1 MSGKFKVGV
10 GVAKTGYGAV
20 RDVVNKIFKP
30 KQKTT
35 GKGAINSVKPVANKD
50 SAHKI
55 NLAKIPGRV
64 QRIHAPM
71 LESSD
76 KTLAAYRQINQK
88 FSGAKKTK
96 SGISKGKD
104 LKD

>member
-1 MSGKFKVGV
+1 MSIFGIAKKGFGMLGKSKKVSPTI
-10 GVAKTGYGAV
+10 K
-20 RDVVNKIFKP
+20 
-30 KQKTT
+30 
-35 GKGAINSVKPVANKD
+35 SVKPIANKD

-55 NLAKIPGRV
+55 NLKKIPGRV

-88 FSGAKKTK
+88 FSGEKKTK

>member
-1 MSGKFKVGV
+1 MGVKTELAIKGLGKAYELGK
-10 GVAKTGYGAV
+10 
-20 RDVVNKIFKP
+20 KIFKP

-35 GKGAINSVKPVANKD
+35 GTGAINSVKPIVNKD

-55 NLAKIPGRV
+55 NLAKIPGKV
-64 QRIHAPM
+64 QRIHAPL
-71 LESSD
+71 LESQG

-88 FSGAKKTK
+88 FSGAKKTE

>member
-1 MSGKFKVGV
+1 MGIFGIAKKGFGMLGKSS
-10 GVAKTGYGAV
+10 KTSPTI
-20 RDVVNKIFKP
+20 K
-30 KQKTT
+30 
-35 GKGAINSVKPVANKD
+35 SVKPKTNKD

-55 NLAKIPGRV
+55 ELKKIPGRV

-76 KTLAAYRQINQK
+76 KTLASWRQVNQK
-88 FSGAKKTK
+88 LSGEKKTK

-104 LKD
+104 KKD

>member
-1 MSGKFKVGV
+1 MSITKVVPFGKAVASFVKNKFKS
-10 GVAKTGYGAV
+10 
-20 RDVVNKIFKP
+20 

-35 GKGAINSVKPVANKD
+35 GKGAINSVKAVANKD

-64 QRIHAPM
+64 QRIHAPL

-76 KTLAAYRQINQK
+76 KTLAAWRQVNQK
-88 FSGAKKTK
+88 FSGEKKTK

>member
-1 MSGKFKVGV
+1 MSIFGIAKKGFGMLGKSKKVSPTI
-10 GVAKTGYGAV
+10 K
-20 RDVVNKIFKP
+20 
-30 KQKTT
+30 
-35 GKGAINSVKPVANKD
+35 SVKPIANKD

-55 NLAKIPGRV
+55 NLAKIPGKV
-64 QRIHAPM
+64 QRIHAPL
-71 LESSD
+71 LESQG

>member
-1 MSGKFKVGV
+1 MSGKLKAFDKALRGL
-10 GVAKTGYGAV
+10 GLLGKSKTVSGL
-20 RDVVNKIFKP
+20 NH
-30 KQKTT
+30 
-35 GKGAINSVKPVANKD
+35 PVIDRLKLKANKD

>member
-1 MSGKFKVGV
+1 MSKKAELAIKGFGKAYEFGKKLFK
-10 GVAKTGYGAV
+10 T
-20 RDVVNKIFKP
+20 N
-30 KQKTT
+30 QKTT
-35 GKGAINSVKPVANKD
+35 GTGAINSVKPKVNKD

-55 NLAKIPGRV
+55 ELKKIPGRV

-76 KTLAAYRQINQK
+76 KTLAAWRQVNQK
-88 FSGAKKTK
+88 LSGEKKTK

-104 LKD
+104 LKK

>member
-1 MSGKFKVGV
+1 MSIFGIAKRGFGMLGKSKKVSPTI
-10 GVAKTGYGAV
+10 K
-20 RDVVNKIFKP
+20 
-30 KQKTT
+30 
-35 GKGAINSVKPVANKD
+35 SVKPIANKD

-64 QRIHAPM
+64 QKIHAPM
-71 LESSD
+71 LESSN

-88 FSGAKKTK
+88 FSGEKKTK

-104 LKD
+104 KK

>member
-1 MSGKFKVGV
+1 MSIFGIAKKGFGMLGKSKKVSPTI
-10 GVAKTGYGAV
+10 K
-20 RDVVNKIFKP
+20 
-30 KQKTT
+30 
-35 GKGAINSVKPVANKD
+35 SVKPIANKD

-64 QRIHAPM
+64 QKIHAPM
-71 LESSD
+71 LESSN

-88 FSGAKKTK
+88 FSGEKKTK

-104 LKD
+104 KK

>member
-1 MSGKFKVGV
+1 MGVKTELAIKGLGKAYELGK
-10 GVAKTGYGAV
+10 
-20 RDVVNKIFKP
+20 KIFKP

-35 GKGAINSVKPVANKD
+35 GTGAINSVKPKVNKD

-55 NLAKIPGRV
+55 ELKKIPGRV

-88 FSGAKKTK
+88 FSGEKKTK